1 MGAQIIFF
9 LNFEILILIGCIPDF
24 NDIPKT
30 MDTFWKDTTKNKLK
44 YGFDGGGKVKVYK
57 HPGSSFILYQD
68 EDNNE
73 CIYNLQQD
81 GTIQDG
87 IFRSRDVYRNTAIG
101 SEYFR
106 RSWKEYYRFYRLN
119 KSRDI
124 KYYDIIDGKSLARY
138 SFNTETLD
146 WTNLD
151 Y

>member
-1 MGAQIIFF
+1 MKKINIKLGHQKIFCILGAQIIFF

-73 CIYNLQQD
+73 CIYNLQQH
-81 GTIQDG
+81 TTRRQKT
-87 IFRSRDVYRNTAIG
+87 RDSI
-101 SEYFR
+101 
-106 RSWKEYYRFYRLN
+106 
-119 KSRDI
+119 RD
-124 KYYDIIDGKSLARY
+124 D
-138 SFNTETLD
+138 
-146 WTNLD
+146 
-151 Y
+151 